1 MIYAQFY
8 HRGDDGTF
16 YEGVGDR
23 QVVILDGRPSPT
35 THGEIAEKEARK
47 RGYDAWRIFKG
58 ESFTRSRPI
67 SQLWPVRPVD
77 ATPPSIYDN
86 Y

>member
-8 HRGDDGTF
+8 HRDSDGTF

-23 QVVILDGRPSPT
+23 QVIILDGRHSSAT
-35 THGEIAEKEARK
+35 NGRIAEEEARK

-58 ESFTRSRPI
+58 ESFSRSRPI

-77 ATPPSIYDN
+77 VSPASVYDN